1 MSPRFAAERPLG
13 KLAKW
18 LRILGFD
25 TAYQAGGCLEKF
37 VRNLES
43 GRILLCRSRR
53 LPERWLSTDTIRI
66 ESDHLPEQLKQVV
79 TVLQLSENDFHLF
92 SRCIRCNLPIV
103 ELDKDMVRGKVPDF
117 VWETQDSFS
126 CCPAC
131 KRIFW
136 SGSHLGRSQ
145 RQVQRLLDIVR

>member
-25 TAYQAGGCLEKF
+25 TVYQAGGSLEKF

-43 GRILLCRSRR
+43 GRILLCRSRS
-53 LPERWLSTDTIRI
+53 LPEYWPSADTIRI
-66 ESDHLPEQLKQVV
+66 ESDQPWEQLKQVV
-79 TVLQLSENDFHLF
+79 TALRVSEKDLHLF
-92 SRCIRCNLPIV
+92 SRCIRCNLSII

-126 CCPAC
+126 RCPAC
-131 KRIFW
+131 ERIFW
-136 SGSHLGRSQ
+136 SGSHLERSRQ
-145 RQVQRLLDIVR
+145 RVQRLFDTPC

>member
-25 TAYQAGGCLEKF
+25 TAYQTGGSLEKF
-37 VRNLES
+37 VRNLER

-53 LPERWLSTDTIRI
+53 LPEQWLSTDTIRI
-66 ESDHLPEQLKQVV
+66 ESDHLPEQLKQIV
-79 TVLQLSENDFHLF
+79 TVLGLTAQDFNLF

-103 ELDKDMVRGKVPDF
+103 ELDKEMVRGKVPDF
-117 VWETQDSFS
+117 VWETQESFS
-126 CCPAC
+126 RCPAC
-131 KRIFW
+131 DRIFW
-136 SGSHLGRSQ
+136 SGSHLERSRQ
-145 RQVQRLLDIVR
+145 QVQRLLDMVL